1 MTGQFPFVETPLTSA
16 EYALAAY
23 AGDARDYSL

>member
-1 MTGQFPFVETPLTSA
+1 MTGQFPFVETLRASA
-16 EYALAAY
+16 EYELAAY